1 MRVFSQHFRSL
12 QASNSTRSCVS
23 AAFVSSNLSP
33 FAFFTAPLTSSLSNM
48 YKNSCTNQFPKTQQR
63 SGDQPSQRRRMADA
77 CSWPFRCGQSCRA
90 HQSAIAL
97 TSISLWPR
105 AGVWYKLLRLWLN
118 ILDDIRA
125 DWRSEDARER
135 VSRTAGR
142 AIGGQD
148 RDCWSGSHFVVGC
161 RDVVVGFKN
170 WQLEISSVS
179 RESRKWVATIGS
191 PSTKR

>member
-1 MRVFSQHFRSL
+1 M
-12 QASNSTRSCVS
+12 
-23 AAFVSSNLSP
+23 
-33 FAFFTAPLTSSLSNM
+33 
-48 YKNSCTNQFPKTQQR
+48 
-63 SGDQPSQRRRMADA
+63 
-77 CSWPFRCGQSCRA
+77 
-90 HQSAIAL
+90 
-97 TSISLWPR
+97 
-105 AGVWYKLLRLWLN
+105 N

-170 WQLEISSVS
+170 GQLEISSVS
-179 RESRKWVATIGS
+179 RESRKWVATLEALALSDVAEEG
-191 PSTKR
+191 KVFVWGCLEC

>member
-1 MRVFSQHFRSL
+1 M
-12 QASNSTRSCVS
+12 
-23 AAFVSSNLSP
+23 
-33 FAFFTAPLTSSLSNM
+33 
-48 YKNSCTNQFPKTQQR
+48 
-63 SGDQPSQRRRMADA
+63 
-77 CSWPFRCGQSCRA
+77 
-90 HQSAIAL
+90 
-97 TSISLWPR
+97 
-105 AGVWYKLLRLWLN
+105 N

-191 PSTKR
+191 PSTKRWWLKGGKCWGVWLPEMLGVKSLKVVAGLTTDHTDGTDGTIEIAKP